1 MGSVSWKPARHP
13 IAAPMY
19 LGIAD
24 ALAADI
30 RSGTLPAGFRL
41 PPQRALADAL
51 GIDFTTVTR
60 AYAEAR
66 RRGLVEGR
74 VGQGTYVIEQRPPV
88 GSPLSS
94 GVIDMSMNLPSR
106 FDDPALAE
114 RMWKSISTLSEGG
127 LDLLLRYQEP
137 GGTAADRQAGAAWLA
152 PRLEGVSVDRI
163 LVCPGAQS
171 ALLAV
176 LGAIAAPG
184 DAICAEALAYPGLRS
199 LAGYL
204 RLQILGMPMDGEGI
218 IPAGLE
224 ELCRRQVPK
233 AIYCNPTLHNPT
245 ATTLS
250 LERRLAV
257 ADIARRY
264 GIHIIEDDAYG
275 FLPQDGPP
283 PMAALAPE
291 RVFHIAGL
299 AKHLSPAIRVAY
311 LALPSDFAGTRIV
324 ASIRA
329 TTSMGSPLGAAIA
342 SRWIGDGTADAILD
356 AIRAET
362 RARQDIAKR
371 VLPKHT
377 RLNRDA
383 SHVWLELAPPWTR
396 VEFASRMQAAGV
408 AVVTSDAFA
417 LGTPPEAVRLSLG
430 APSSRTELE
439 RSLRWIADMVRQTPD
454 LTRMVV

>member
-1 MGSVSWKPARHP
+1 MPPPTWKPPTTP
-13 IAAPMY
+13 IAPPIY

-30 RSGTLPAGFRL
+30 RSGTLPPGFRL
-41 PPQRALADAL
+41 PPQRALADTL

-74 VGQGTYVIEQRPPV
+74 AGQGTYVIGQRPPA

-94 GVIDMSMNLPSR
+94 GVIDMSMNLPAR
-106 FDDPALAE
+106 FEDPALAE
-114 RMWKSISTLSEGG
+114 RMWRSIATLSQGG
-127 LDLLLRYQEP
+127 VDLLLRYQEP
-137 GGTAADRQAGAAWLA
+137 GGTASDRQAGAAWLA
-152 PRLEGVSVDRI
+152 PRLGAVPADRI

-184 DAICAEALAYPGLRS
+184 DTICAEALAYPGIRA
-199 LAGYL
+199 LAGHL
-204 RLQILGMPMDGEGI
+204 RLQIQAMPLDDEGI
-218 IPAGLE
+218 VPEALE
-224 ELCRRQVPK
+224 ALCRRQLPK

-245 ATTLS
+245 ATTLP
-250 LERRLAV
+250 LQQRLAI
-257 ADIARRY
+257 ADIARR
-264 GIHIIEDDAYG
+264 HAVPVIEDDAYG

-283 PMAALAPE
+283 PIAALAPE
-291 RVFHIAGL
+291 RVFHISGL

-311 LALPSDFAGTRIV
+311 LALPTGFAGTRIV

-342 SRWIGDGTADAILD
+342 SRWIADGTATAILD

-362 RARQDIAKR
+362 RARQDIAR
-371 VLPKHT
+371 RILPKHT

-383 SHVWLELAPPWTR
+383 SHVWLALAPPWTR
-396 VEFASRMQAAGV
+396 VEFANRMQAAGV

-417 LGTPPEAVRLSLG
+417 LETPPEAVRLSLG
-430 APSSRTELE
+430 APASRTELE
-439 RSLRWIADMVRQTPD
+439 RSLGWIADMVRQTPD